1 LEYYSR
7 AALWSTHALDHG
19 ETGKVLPTMD
29 RLQSELERLYLVG
42 NAEGHTTADGRTRA
56 IVLEFAA
63 PTAWQDLS
71 RLWQGVQADL
81 ALPPPAIAVNGRDAC
96 QLWFSLAEP
105 VTPGQADTFIASLR
119 ARYLAGVPAE
129 RVRNASPAT
138 LPPTEIGPERWSAFV
153 APDLAPLFAEEPWL
167 DQPPGHDA
175 QADLLSRF
183 ASVPPQAFVRACAS
197 LASAPHP
204 SAAPSAAPAGSAD
217 PRAFLLSVMQDP
229 AVDLR
234 LRIEAAKALL

>member
-1 LEYYSR
+1 
-7 AALWSTHALDHG
+7 
-19 ETGKVLPTMD
+19 MD
-29 RLQSELERLYLVG
+29 RLQSELERLYLVRG
-42 NAEGHTTADGRTRA
+42 AAAGGTAQIVGADGRVRA
-56 IVLEFAA
+56 LVLEFAA
-63 PTAWQDLS
+63 PAAWPDLS

-81 ALPPPAIAVNGRDAC
+81 DLPPPAIAVNGRDAC

-105 VTPGQADTFIASLR
+105 VAPEQADAFLASLR

-129 RVRNASPAT
+129 RVRTASPTA
-138 LPPTEIGPERWSAFV
+138 PPPAQVGPERWSAFV

-183 ASVPPQAFVRACAS
+183 ASVQPEAFARACAS
-197 LASAPHP
+197 LA
-204 SAAPSAAPAGSAD
+204 AAPRPVPSPAVAPANAAD

-229 AVDLR
+229 TVDLR

>member
-1 LEYYSR
+1 
-7 AALWSTHALDHG
+7 
-19 ETGKVLPTMD
+19 MD

-42 NAEGHTTADGRTRA
+42 GTPASGTARLTAADGRVRA
-56 IVLEFAA
+56 LVLEFAA
-63 PTAWQDLS
+63 PAAWPDLS

-81 ALPPPAIAVNGRDAC
+81 DLPPPAIAVNGRDAC
-96 QLWFSLAEP
+96 QLWFSLKEP
-105 VTPGQADTFIASLR
+105 VAPGQAEAFLAALR
-119 ARYLAGVPAE
+119 ARYLAGVPPG
-129 RVRNASPAT
+129 RVRAASPT
-138 LPPTEIGPERWSAFV
+138 SLPPSRVAPERWSAFV

-183 ASVPPQAFVRACAS
+183 ASVSPQVFARACACR
-197 LASAPHP
+197 AEAARA
-204 SAAPSAAPAGSAD
+204 AAPGGAAD

-229 AVDLR
+229 SVDLR

>member
-1 LEYYSR
+1 M
-7 AALWSTHALDHG
+7 H
-19 ETGKVLPTMD
+19 
-29 RLQSELERLYLVG
+29 RLQSELGRLYLVRSAAASG
-42 NAEGHTTADGRTRA
+42 AGQPAADDGRVRA
-56 IVLEFAA
+56 LVLEFAA
-63 PTAWQDLS
+63 PAAWPDLS

-81 ALPPPAIAVNGRDAC
+81 DLPPPAIAVNGRDAC

-105 VTPGQADTFIASLR
+105 VAPEQAEAFLAALR
-119 ARYLAGVPAE
+119 ARYLAGVPPE
-129 RVRNASPAT
+129 RVRSGSPAS
-138 LPPTEIGPERWSAFV
+138 LPPAQVGPERWSAFV

-183 ASVPPQAFVRACAS
+183 SSVPPQAFARACSSHAD
-197 LASAPHP
+197 APRAAAPVAGP
-204 SAAPSAAPAGSAD
+204 SAGAAD

-229 AVDLR
+229 SVDLR

>member
-1 LEYYSR
+1 
-7 AALWSTHALDHG
+7 
-19 ETGKVLPTMD
+19 MD
-29 RLQSELERLYLVG
+29 RLQSELERLYLAG
-42 NAEGHTTADGRTRA
+42 SAGESAAADGRVRA

-81 ALPPPAIAVNGRDAC
+81 ALPAPAIAVNGRDAC

-105 VTPGQADTFIASLR
+105 VTPAQADTFLASLR

-129 RVRNASPAT
+129 RVRNASSAPP
-138 LPPTEIGPERWSAFV
+138 PPTEVGRERWSAFV

-183 ASVPPQAFVRACAS
+183 ASVPPEAFARACAKP
-197 LASAPHP
+197 A
-204 SAAPSAAPAGSAD
+204 AAPQRAEPAAAAAAGSAD
-217 PRAFLLSVMQDP
+217 PRAFLLSVMQD
-229 AVDLR
+229 ASVDLR